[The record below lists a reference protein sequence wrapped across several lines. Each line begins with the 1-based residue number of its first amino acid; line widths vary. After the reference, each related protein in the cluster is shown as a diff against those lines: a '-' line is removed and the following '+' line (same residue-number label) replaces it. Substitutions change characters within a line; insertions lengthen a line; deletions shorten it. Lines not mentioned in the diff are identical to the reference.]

1 MFPDSL
7 LFLAGFVKRYYAVV
21 SLPHICRRWLHRK
34 ACENDQRCFVFFV
47 VFFVFSEEEKKHAQC
62 GVIMVRDSDKAFV
75 ETWVELRG
83 TFV

>member
-1 MFPDSL
+1 ML
-7 LFLAGFVKRYYAVV
+7 
-21 SLPHICRRWLHRK
+21 C
-34 ACENDQRCFVFFV
+34 VFC

>member
-21 SLPHICRRWLHRK
+21 SLPHICRRWLHS
-34 ACENDQRCFVFFV
+34 ENDQRCFVFFV
-47 VFFVFSEEEKKHAQC
+47 FFFVLSEEKKKHAQC

>member
-7 LFLAGFVKRYYAVV
+7 LFLAGFVKCYYAVV
-21 SLPHICRRWLHRK
+21 SLPHISRRWLHRK

-47 VFFVFSEEEKKHAQC
+47 FFVFSEEKKHAQC

>member
-47 VFFVFSEEEKKHAQC
+47 FFLSFLKKKKNMHNVASLWCVTQ
-62 GVIMVRDSDKAFV
+62 IRHLLK
-75 ETWVELRG
+75 RG
-83 TFV
+83 WN